1 MNSTPMGLE
10 VVVLRLRRD
19 INHRVEADLIEQKI
33 NHSLQNVTPAGM
45 EATTLTIQ
53 IVITSNS
60 KEITQE
66 EKNVPIVTGYINLR
80 IVEK

>member
-1 MNSTPMGLE
+1 MVPE
-10 VVVLRLRRD
+10 VVVLKHHRD
-19 INHRVEADLIEQKI
+19 LNHQVEADLIEQKI
-33 NHSLQNVTPAGM
+33 NHSLRNVTPVEM
-45 EATTLTIQ
+45 EATTPTIQ